1 MAAIVEGTNLTK
13 RFGTGDATVVA
24 IDSVDITIQA
34 SELVMIMGDSGCG
47 KTTLISLLGCILTPD
62 EGELRIDGETISS
75 VGETS
80 RSRLPSAG
88 EPSAVGETSRS
99 RLGETSRHD
108 MSQIRREKIGF
119 VFQLFHLLPY
129 LTALENVMVA
139 MDIARTNTEEAA
151 DRAQELL
158 TQVGL
163 AERFH
168 HRPAQ
173 LSGGEKQRVSFARA
187 LANRPKIIFADE
199 PTANLDS
206 RQSDNL
212 MNLIQ
217 ELRQEHQT
225 TIAIVTHHEGLK
237 ANADRVI
244 HMKDGRIVA

>member
-1 MAAIVEGTNLTK
+1 MAAIVEGNGLTK
-13 RFGTGDATVVA
+13 RFGTAEATVVA
-24 IDSVDITIQA
+24 IDSVDITIEE

-62 EGELRIDGETISS
+62 TGHIQIDGEPIDPE
-75 VGETS
+75 VQ
-80 RSRLPSAG
+80 
-88 EPSAVGETSRS
+88 
-99 RLGETSRHD
+99 D
-108 MSQIRREKIGF
+108 MSVIRREKIGF

-129 LTALENVMVA
+129 LTALENVMIA
-139 MDIARTNTEEAA
+139 MDLARAKTEEAEG
-151 DRAQELL
+151 RATELL

-163 AERFH
+163 SERLH

-187 LANRPKIIFADE
+187 LANRPKVIFADE

-212 MNLIQ
+212 MSLIR

-225 TIAIVTHHEGLK
+225 TVVIVTHHDGLK
-237 ANADRVI
+237 KDADRI
-244 HMKDGRIVA
+244 IQMKDGRIIAK

>member
-1 MAAIVEGTNLTK
+1 MAAIVEGTGLTK
-13 RFGTGDATVVA
+13 RFGTGDATVLAVDA
-24 IDSVDITIQA
+24 IDVRIEE

-62 EGELRIDGETISS
+62 DGELRIDGEPIDPVSEDLS
-75 VGETS
+75 V
-80 RSRLPSAG
+80 
-88 EPSAVGETSRS
+88 
-99 RLGETSRHD
+99 
-108 MSQIRREKIGF
+108 IRREKIGF

-139 MDIARTNTEEAA
+139 MDIASTKTDEAES
-151 DRAQELL
+151 RATELL

-163 AERFH
+163 ADRLH

-212 MNLIQ
+212 MSLIQ
-217 ELRQEHQT
+217 ELRREYQT

-237 ANADRVI
+237 ENADRVI
-244 HMKDGRIVA
+244 QMKDGRIVTT

>member
-1 MAAIVEGTNLTK
+1 MAAVVEGTGLTK

-24 IDSVDITIQA
+24 VDSVDIRIEA
-34 SELVMIMGDSGCG
+34 GELVMIMGDSGCG

-62 EGELRIDGETISS
+62 AGELRIDGKSIDPVSEDLS
-75 VGETS
+75 VI
-80 RSRLPSAG
+80 
-88 EPSAVGETSRS
+88 
-99 RLGETSRHD
+99 RH
-108 MSQIRREKIGF
+108 EKIGF

-139 MDIARTNTEEAA
+139 MDIASTKTDAA
-151 DRAQELL
+151 ERRATELL

-163 AERFH
+163 SERFH

-187 LANRPKIIFADE
+187 LANRPKIVFADE

-217 ELRQEHQT
+217 ELRREYQT

-237 ANADRVI
+237 ENADRI
-244 HMKDGRIVA
+244 IQMKDGRIVTP

>member
-1 MAAIVEGTNLTK
+1 MGIVVEGTGLTK
-13 RFGTGDATVVA
+13 RFGSGDATVVA
-24 IDSVDITIQA
+24 VDAVDIRIEE
-34 SELVMIMGDSGCG
+34 SELVMLMGDSGCG

-62 EGELRIDGETISS
+62 DGELQIDGEPINSEVQDLS
-75 VGETS
+75 I
-80 RSRLPSAG
+80 
-88 EPSAVGETSRS
+88 
-99 RLGETSRHD
+99 
-108 MSQIRREKIGF
+108 IRREKIGF

-139 MDIARTNTEEAA
+139 MDLARIKTAEAEN
-151 DRAQELL
+151 RATELL

-163 AERFH
+163 RERLH

-206 RQSDNL
+206 RQGDNL

-237 ANADRVI
+237 ENADRVI
-244 HMKDGRIVA
+244 QMKDGRIVAT

>member
-1 MAAIVEGTNLTK
+1 MATVVEGTGLTK
-13 RFGTGDATVVA
+13 RFGSGDATVVA
-24 IDSVDITIQA
+24 VDTVDIRIEA
-34 SELVMIMGDSGCG
+34 GELVMLMGDSGCG

-62 EGELRIDGETISS
+62 AGELHIDGEPINPEVQDLS
-75 VGETS
+75 V
-80 RSRLPSAG
+80 
-88 EPSAVGETSRS
+88 
-99 RLGETSRHD
+99 
-108 MSQIRREKIGF
+108 IRREKIGF

-129 LTALENVMVA
+129 LTAMENVMVA
-139 MDIARTNTEEAA
+139 MDLARTKTAEAEN
-151 DRAQELL
+151 RATALL

-163 AERFH
+163 SERLH

-237 ANADRVI
+237 ENADRVI
-244 HMKDGRIVA
+244 EMKDGRILAT

>member
-1 MAAIVEGTNLTK
+1 MATIIEGIGLTK
-13 RFGTGDATVVA
+13 RFGTGDAAVVA
-24 IDSVDITIQA
+24 IDSVDIQIEER
-34 SELVMIMGDSGCG
+34 ELVMIMGDSGCG

-62 EGELRIDGETISS
+62 AGELRIDGEAINPENQDLS
-75 VGETS
+75 V
-80 RSRLPSAG
+80 
-88 EPSAVGETSRS
+88 
-99 RLGETSRHD
+99 
-108 MSQIRREKIGF
+108 IRRQKIGF

-139 MDIARTNTEEAA
+139 MDIAKTAATEAEN
-151 DRAQELL
+151 RAIELL
-158 TQVGL
+158 TRVGL
-163 AERFH
+163 SERLH

-237 ANADRVI
+237 ENADRVI
-244 HMKDGRIVA
+244 HMKDGRIVAA

>member
-1 MAAIVEGTNLTK
+1 MATIVEGIGLTK
-13 RFGTGDATVVA
+13 HFGVGDAAVVA
-24 IDSVDITIQA
+24 IDSVDIQIEER
-34 SELVMIMGDSGCG
+34 ELVMIMGDSGCG

-62 EGELRIDGETISS
+62 AGELRIDGEVIDPANQD
-75 VGETS
+75 
-80 RSRLPSAG
+80 LSA
-88 EPSAVGETSRS
+88 
-99 RLGETSRHD
+99 
-108 MSQIRREKIGF
+108 IRREKIAF

-129 LTALENVMVA
+129 LTALENVMIA
-139 MDIARTNTEEAA
+139 MDIAKTSTFEAEN
-151 DRAQELL
+151 RAIELL
-158 TQVGL
+158 TRVGL
-163 AERFH
+163 SERLH

-237 ANADRVI
+237 ENADRVI
-244 HMKDGRIVA
+244 QMKDGRIIAS

>member
-1 MAAIVEGTNLTK
+1 MAAVVEGTGLTK

-24 IDSVDITIQA
+24 VDAVDIRIEA
-34 SELVMIMGDSGCG
+34 GELVMIMGDSGCG

-62 EGELRIDGETISS
+62 AGELRIDGESIDLVNEDLS
-75 VGETS
+75 VI
-80 RSRLPSAG
+80 
-88 EPSAVGETSRS
+88 
-99 RLGETSRHD
+99 RH
-108 MSQIRREKIGF
+108 EKIGF

-129 LTALENVMVA
+129 LTALENVMIA
-139 MDIARTNTEEAA
+139 MDIAGTKLVEAEN
-151 DRAQELL
+151 RATELL
-158 TQVGL
+158 AQVGL
-163 AERFH
+163 SDRLH

-225 TIAIVTHHEGLK
+225 TIAIVTHHEGLRE
-237 ANADRVI
+237 NADRVI
-244 HMKDGRIVA
+244 QMKDGRIATV

>member
-1 MAAIVEGTNLTK
+1 MAAIVEGTGLTK

-24 IDSVDITIQA
+24 IDSVDITIEE

-62 EGELRIDGETISS
+62 AGQIRIDGEPIDPE
-75 VGETS
+75 GQ
-80 RSRLPSAG
+80 
-88 EPSAVGETSRS
+88 
-99 RLGETSRHD
+99 D
-108 MSQIRREKIGF
+108 MSVIRREKIGF

-129 LTALENVMVA
+129 LTAQENVMVA
-139 MDIARTNTEEAA
+139 MDLARKNTAEAES
-151 DRAQELL
+151 RATDLL

-163 AERFH
+163 SERLH

-212 MNLIQ
+212 MKLIQ

-237 ANADRVI
+237 ENADRVI
-244 HMKDGRIVA
+244 QMKDGRIVAA

>member
-1 MAAIVEGTNLTK
+1 MAAIVEGTGLTK

-24 IDSVDITIQA
+24 IDSVDITIEE

-62 EGELRIDGETISS
+62 DGQIRIDGEPIDP
-75 VGETS
+75 E
-80 RSRLPSAG
+80 LQ
-88 EPSAVGETSRS
+88 
-99 RLGETSRHD
+99 D
-108 MSQIRREKIGF
+108 MSVIRREKIGF

-129 LTALENVMVA
+129 LTAQENVMVA
-139 MDIARTNTEEAA
+139 MDLARKNTAEAES
-151 DRAQELL
+151 RATELL

-163 AERFH
+163 SERLR

-212 MNLIQ
+212 MKLIQ

-237 ANADRVI
+237 ENADRVI
-244 HMKDGRIVA
+244 QMKDGRIVAA

>member
-24 IDSVDITIQA
+24 IDSVDIAIQA

-75 VGETS
+75 
-80 RSRLPSAG
+80 A
-88 EPSAVGETSRS
+88 AVGETSRS
-99 RLGETSRHD
+99 RNTPVGETSRSRFPSRHD

-151 DRAQELL
+151 NRAQELL

>member
-1 MAAIVEGTNLTK
+1 MAAIVEGNGLTK
-13 RFGTGDATVVA
+13 RFGTGEATVVA
-24 IDSVDITIQA
+24 VDSVDIRIEE
-34 SELVMIMGDSGCG
+34 SELVMLMGDSGCG

-62 EGELRIDGETISS
+62 DGELHIDGEPINPEVQDLS
-75 VGETS
+75 V
-80 RSRLPSAG
+80 
-88 EPSAVGETSRS
+88 
-99 RLGETSRHD
+99 
-108 MSQIRREKIGF
+108 IRREKIGF

-139 MDIARTNTEEAA
+139 MDLARTKTAEAEN
-151 DRAQELL
+151 RAIELL

-163 AERFH
+163 SDRLH

-237 ANADRVI
+237 ENADRVI
-244 HMKDGRIVA
+244 EMKDGRIHTA

>member
-1 MAAIVEGTNLTK
+1 MAAIIEGSGLTK

-24 IDSVDITIQA
+24 LDSVDIAIQE
-34 SELVMIMGDSGCG
+34 SELAMIMGDSGCG

-62 EGELRIDGETISS
+62 AGQIRIDGESID
-75 VGETS
+75 
-80 RSRLPSAG
+80 PA
-88 EPSAVGETSRS
+88 AQ
-99 RLGETSRHD
+99 D
-108 MSQIRREKIGF
+108 MSVIRREKIGF

-129 LTALENVMVA
+129 LTALENVMIA
-139 MDIARTNTEEAA
+139 MDLARTRTDAAA
-151 DRAQELL
+151 DRAMELL

-163 AERFH
+163 SERFH

-187 LANRPKIIFADE
+187 LANQPKVIFADE

-212 MNLIQ
+212 MSLIQ

-225 TIAIVTHHEGLK
+225 TVAIVTHHEGLRK
-237 ANADRVI
+237 SADRI
-244 HMKDGRIVA
+244 IQMKDGRIVSK

>member
-1 MAAIVEGTNLTK
+1 MAAIVEGTGLTK
-13 RFGTGDATVVA
+13 RFGSGDATVVA
-24 IDSVDITIQA
+24 VDEVDIRIEA
-34 SELVMIMGDSGCG
+34 SELVMLMGDSGCG

-62 EGELRIDGETISS
+62 DGKLQIDGEPINPEEQDLS
-75 VGETS
+75 
-80 RSRLPSAG
+80 L
-88 EPSAVGETSRS
+88 
-99 RLGETSRHD
+99 
-108 MSQIRREKIGF
+108 IRREKIGF

-139 MDIARTNTEEAA
+139 MDLARTKTAEAESHST
-151 DRAQELL
+151 ELL
-158 TQVGL
+158 RQVGL
-163 AERFH
+163 SERLH

-237 ANADRVI
+237 ENADRVI
-244 HMKDGRIVA
+244 QMKDGRILTP

>member
-1 MAAIVEGTNLTK
+1 MAAIVEGNGLTK

-24 IDSVDITIQA
+24 IDSVDIAIEEG
-34 SELVMIMGDSGCG
+34 ELVMIMGDSGCG

-62 EGELRIDGETISS
+62 AGQIRIDGEP
-75 VGETS
+75 VNPENQ
-80 RSRLPSAG
+80 
-88 EPSAVGETSRS
+88 
-99 RLGETSRHD
+99 D
-108 MSQIRREKIGF
+108 MSVIRREKIGF

-129 LTALENVMVA
+129 LTALENVIVA
-139 MDIARTNTEEAA
+139 MDLARTKTDAA
-151 DRAQELL
+151 ENRATELL

-163 AERFH
+163 SERLH

-187 LANRPKIIFADE
+187 LANRPKVVFADE

-212 MNLIQ
+212 MSLIQ

-225 TIAIVTHHEGLK
+225 TVAIVTHHEGLRK
-237 ANADRVI
+237 NADRI
-244 HMKDGRIVA
+244 IQMKDGRIIAA

>member
-1 MAAIVEGTNLTK
+1 MTAVVEGTGLTK

-24 IDSVDITIQA
+24 VDSVDIRIEA
-34 SELVMIMGDSGCG
+34 GELVMIMGDSGCG

-62 EGELRIDGETISS
+62 AGELRIDGKPIDPVNEDLSII
-75 VGETS
+75 
-80 RSRLPSAG
+80 
-88 EPSAVGETSRS
+88 
-99 RLGETSRHD
+99 RH
-108 MSQIRREKIGF
+108 EKIGF

-139 MDIARTNTEEAA
+139 MDIARTKTDEAEN
-151 DRAQELL
+151 RATELL

-163 AERFH
+163 IDRLH

-217 ELRQEHQT
+217 ELRREYQT

-237 ANADRVI
+237 ENADRVI
-244 HMKDGRIVA
+244 QMKDGRIVTA

>member
-1 MAAIVEGTNLTK
+1 MAAVVEGTGLTK

-24 IDSVDITIQA
+24 VDSVDIRIEA
-34 SELVMIMGDSGCG
+34 GELVMIMGDSGCG

-62 EGELRIDGETISS
+62 EGELRIDDKPIDPVNEDLS
-75 VGETS
+75 VI
-80 RSRLPSAG
+80 
-88 EPSAVGETSRS
+88 
-99 RLGETSRHD
+99 RH
-108 MSQIRREKIGF
+108 EKIGF

-139 MDIARTNTEEAA
+139 MDIASTKTAA
-151 DRAQELL
+151 AEKRAIELL

-163 AERFH
+163 SERFH

-187 LANRPKIIFADE
+187 LANRPKIVFADE

-217 ELRQEHQT
+217 ELRREYQT

-237 ANADRVI
+237 GNADRII
-244 HMKDGRIVA
+244 HMKDGRIVTP

>member
-1 MAAIVEGTNLTK
+1 MAAIVQGTGLTK
-13 RFGTGDATVVA
+13 RFGSGDATVVA
-24 IDSVDITIQA
+24 VDTVDIRIEA
-34 SELVMIMGDSGCG
+34 GELVMLMGDSGCG

-62 EGELRIDGETISS
+62 GGELHIDGEPINPEVQDLSI
-75 VGETS
+75 
-80 RSRLPSAG
+80 
-88 EPSAVGETSRS
+88 
-99 RLGETSRHD
+99 
-108 MSQIRREKIGF
+108 IRREKIGF

-139 MDIARTNTEEAA
+139 MDLSRTKTAEVES
-151 DRAQELL
+151 RAIELL

-163 AERFH
+163 SERLH

-206 RQSDNL
+206 RQGDNL

-237 ANADRVI
+237 ENADRVI
-244 HMKDGRIVA
+244 QMKDGRILTT

>member
-1 MAAIVEGTNLTK
+1 MAAIVEGTGLTK

-24 IDSVDITIQA
+24 IDSVDITIEE
-34 SELVMIMGDSGCG
+34 SELVMIMGNSGCG

-62 EGELRIDGETISS
+62 AGQIRIDGEPIDPE
-75 VGETS
+75 VQ
-80 RSRLPSAG
+80 
-88 EPSAVGETSRS
+88 
-99 RLGETSRHD
+99 D
-108 MSQIRREKIGF
+108 MSVIRREKIGF

-129 LTALENVMVA
+129 LTAQENVMVA
-139 MDIARTNTEEAA
+139 MDLARKNTAEAEH
-151 DRAQELL
+151 RATELL

-163 AERFH
+163 SERLH

-212 MNLIQ
+212 MKLIQ

-237 ANADRVI
+237 ENADRVI
-244 HMKDGRIVA
+244 QMKDGRIVAA

>member
-1 MAAIVEGTNLTK
+1 MAAIVEGNGLTK
-13 RFGTGDATVVA
+13 RFGTGDAMVIA
-24 IDSVDITIQA
+24 IDSVDITIEE

-62 EGELRIDGETISS
+62 AGQIRIDGEP
-75 VGETS
+75 VN
-80 RSRLPSAG
+80 PANQ
-88 EPSAVGETSRS
+88 
-99 RLGETSRHD
+99 D
-108 MSQIRREKIGF
+108 MSVIRREKIGF

-129 LTALENVMVA
+129 LTALENVIVA
-139 MDIARTNTEEAA
+139 MDLARTKTDAA
-151 DRAQELL
+151 ENRATELL

-163 AERFH
+163 SERLH

-187 LANRPKIIFADE
+187 LANRPKVVFADE

-212 MNLIQ
+212 MSLIQ

-225 TIAIVTHHEGLK
+225 TVAIVTHHEGLRK
-237 ANADRVI
+237 NADRI
-244 HMKDGRIVA
+244 IQMKDGRIIAA

>member
-1 MAAIVEGTNLTK
+1 MAAIIEGVGLTK
-13 RFGTGDATVVA
+13 RFGFGDAAVVA
-24 IDSVDITIQA
+24 IDSVDIRIEER
-34 SELVMIMGDSGCG
+34 ELLMIMGDSGCG

-62 EGELRIDGETISS
+62 AGELRIDGEEINPNNQDLS
-75 VGETS
+75 V
-80 RSRLPSAG
+80 
-88 EPSAVGETSRS
+88 
-99 RLGETSRHD
+99 
-108 MSQIRREKIGF
+108 IRREKIGF

-139 MDIARTNTEEAA
+139 MNIAKTNATEAKK
-151 DRAQELL
+151 RAIELL
-158 TQVGL
+158 TRVGL
-163 AERFH
+163 SKRLH

-173 LSGGEKQRVSFARA
+173 MSGGEKQRVSFARA

-237 ANADRVI
+237 ENADRVI
-244 HMKDGRIVA
+244 YMKDGRLTAPRPEGRGFF

>member
-1 MAAIVEGTNLTK
+1 MAAIIEGNGLTK

-24 IDSVDITIQA
+24 IDSVDIVVEE

-62 EGELRIDGETISS
+62 AGQIRIDGEPIDPESQ
-75 VGETS
+75 
-80 RSRLPSAG
+80 
-88 EPSAVGETSRS
+88 
-99 RLGETSRHD
+99 D
-108 MSQIRREKIGF
+108 MSVIRREKIGF

-129 LTALENVMVA
+129 LTALENVMIA
-139 MDIARTNTEEAA
+139 MDLARTKTDDAES
-151 DRAQELL
+151 RATELL

-163 AERFH
+163 SERLH

-187 LANRPKIIFADE
+187 LANRPKVIFADE

-212 MNLIQ
+212 MSLIQ

-225 TIAIVTHHEGLK
+225 TVAIVTHHEGLK
-237 ANADRVI
+237 ENADRI
-244 HMKDGRIVA
+244 IQMKDGRIIDV

>member
-24 IDSVDITIQA
+24 VDTVDIRIEA
-34 SELVMIMGDSGCG
+34 GELLMLMGDSGCG

-62 EGELRIDGETISS
+62 AGELHIDGEPINPEVQDLS
-75 VGETS
+75 V
-80 RSRLPSAG
+80 
-88 EPSAVGETSRS
+88 
-99 RLGETSRHD
+99 
-108 MSQIRREKIGF
+108 IRREKIGF

-129 LTALENVMVA
+129 LTAMENVIVA
-139 MDIARTNTEEAA
+139 MDLARTKTAEAEG
-151 DRAQELL
+151 RAIELL

-163 AERFH
+163 SDRLH

-237 ANADRVI
+237 ENADRVI
-244 HMKDGRIVA
+244 QMKDGRILAT

>member
-1 MAAIVEGTNLTK
+1 MAAIIEGTGLTK

-24 IDSVDITIQA
+24 VDAVDIRIEA
-34 SELVMIMGDSGCG
+34 GELLMLMGDSGCG

-62 EGELRIDGETISS
+62 AGELHIDGEPINADVQDLS
-75 VGETS
+75 V
-80 RSRLPSAG
+80 
-88 EPSAVGETSRS
+88 
-99 RLGETSRHD
+99 
-108 MSQIRREKIGF
+108 IRREKIGF

-139 MDIARTNTEEAA
+139 MDLARTKTDEAES
-151 DRAQELL
+151 RAIALL

-163 AERFH
+163 SDRFH

-237 ANADRVI
+237 ENADRVI
-244 HMKDGRIVA
+244 QMKDGRILTTF

>member
-1 MAAIVEGTNLTK
+1 MAAIVEGNGLTK

-24 IDSVDITIQA
+24 INAVDITIEE

-62 EGELRIDGETISS
+62 AGQIRIDGEPINPE
-75 VGETS
+75 VQ
-80 RSRLPSAG
+80 
-88 EPSAVGETSRS
+88 
-99 RLGETSRHD
+99 D
-108 MSQIRREKIGF
+108 MSVIRREKIGF

-139 MDIARTNTEEAA
+139 MDLARTQTEEAEN
-151 DRAQELL
+151 RATELL

-163 AERFH
+163 SERLH

-212 MNLIQ
+212 MSLIQ
-217 ELRQEHQT
+217 ELRQEYQT
-225 TIAIVTHHEGLK
+225 TVAIVTHHEGLRK
-237 ANADRVI
+237 NADRI
-244 HMKDGRIVA
+244 IQMKDGRITAA

>member
-1 MAAIVEGTNLTK
+1 MAAVVEGIGLTK

-24 IDSVDITIQA
+24 VDAVDIRIEE

-62 EGELRIDGETISS
+62 AGELRIDNAPIDLANEDLS
-75 VGETS
+75 VI
-80 RSRLPSAG
+80 
-88 EPSAVGETSRS
+88 
-99 RLGETSRHD
+99 RH
-108 MSQIRREKIGF
+108 EKIGF

-139 MDIARTNTEEAA
+139 MDIAGTKPVEAEN
-151 DRAQELL
+151 RSTELL
-158 TQVGL
+158 AQVGL
-163 AERFH
+163 SDRLH

-237 ANADRVI
+237 ENADRVI
-244 HMKDGRIVA
+244 QMKDGRIVTA